1 MINWLNQK
9 EANVL
14 SSSVTTAQSSNFSSD
29 KNLLKRHF
37 RD

>member
-1 MINWLNQK
+1 MKNGVLSSF
-9 EANVL
+9 L

-29 KNLLKRHF
+29 KNLLKRYF